1 MLAGRVKY
9 DTGSVNAMKTIRNV
23 ICNGNSSYIKLVHW
37 IFTSFLWGSEYP
49 TSAVLLHHHLRLS
62 IFSFYV
68 WIRRLRLS
76 PLSCSSQVTLI
87 FISSLSS
94 PISAVREDATLFT
107 WKSGDQ
113 KWSLDL
119 ESDIPLW
126 NSTSFSVKWRVH
138 MTIIISSHIVSTFFL
153 HNFTG
158 TQRGASD
165 FPKATH
171 QQRSI

>member
-1 MLAGRVKY
+1 MLAERVKY

-94 PISAVREDATLFT
+94 PISAGEVHWT
-107 WKSGDQ
+107 
-113 KWSLDL
+113 WSLDL